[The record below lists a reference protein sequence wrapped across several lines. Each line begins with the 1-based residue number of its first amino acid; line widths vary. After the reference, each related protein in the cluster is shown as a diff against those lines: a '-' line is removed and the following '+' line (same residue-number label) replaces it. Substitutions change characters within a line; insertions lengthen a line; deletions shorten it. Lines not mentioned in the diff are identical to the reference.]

1 VVYYGKIKSYK
12 IMPTMPE
19 VGPNWLKKKGQHLD
33 GNDQSCRGLI
43 NMKIDQNMLKYV

>member
-19 VGPNWLKKKGQHLD
+19 VGPNWLKKKKVSTLMETTKVVED
-33 GNDQSCRGLI
+33 
-43 NMKIDQNMLKYV
+43 